1 MVRFAFRDLRGG
13 LAGLR
18 IFLFCIAL
26 GVMAIVGVESLAGA
40 LNDGLGREGRVIL
53 GGDASFSLIHRR
65 LSADEQRFLEGY
77 GSLSTIATM
86 RGMARAQNDDAALV
100 EIKAVEPSWPRIGA
114 AVFTPSMPLDQA
126 LSEKDGAFGAAV
138 EEALLARLNL
148 KLGDVIRIGDAK
160 FALRTVLVSEPD
172 RLATGIG
179 LGPRVLISQAALNAT
194 GLVQPGS
201 LVRWTTRVVMGGAGG
216 APDEAAVQA
225 LMDSAKK
232 AFPQAGWDARTRLSV
247 SPEFSQDL
255 DRFAE
260 YLTLAGLLSLVV
272 GGVGV
277 ANAAQG
283 FVERKRATLAIL
295 KAIGATGTSV
305 VALALIEFAIVA
317 LIGSL
322 AGAALGAAIPFAVDW
337 LFGSLLPIP
346 IAPSIKPGVIA
357 LGVMFGLLTAFAF
370 SIAPLGQAHD
380 VPVTTL
386 IRDLAEER
394 QGWPRKRYLIGAALA
409 GAALVAL
416 AIFTSPQ
423 LSVATTVA
431 VATLAAFVA
440 LRLVALCIAYLAR
453 HAPRSRFVEW
463 RMALAAIHRPGA
475 LTASVVLSLGL
486 GLAALV
492 ALTLV
497 DANMRAELRESQP
510 GVTPSFFF
518 LDVRGADAGAFLDFL
533 KREAPGVKVSET
545 PMMRGRFVEIG
556 GKPVE
561 AVKPA
566 DNVAWALEGDRGV
579 TFAEKPP
586 EGSEVVAGEWWPK
599 DYSGPPLVSME
610 QGVAKGLGLAVGD
623 TVVVNVLGRDIA
635 AKIANLRKVNWR
647 SFAINFVLVYSPNAL
662 KGAPFTELVSAAL
675 PSDGK
680 PEAELALLRAA
691 ARQFPTVASIRLS
704 EAMEELEALVAKLAL
719 AIRAATGV
727 ALMTSVLVLAGALA
741 ANRRARLADATI
753 LKILGATRGRL
764 TAMFLIEYALLG
776 VSTAAFGVA
785 AGALAAAWAVNHI
798 MKFHF
803 TFDWTSSFVAAGG
816 GLAIMIG
823 LGMIGAWRV
832 LEPEAGGVPARIVTP
847 KEINLRFDFM
857 TSGNFHL

>member
-1 MVRFAFRDLRGG
+1 MVRFAVRDLSGG

-26 GVMAIVGVESLAGA
+26 GVMAIVGVESLASA
-40 LNDGLGREGRVIL
+40 LNDGLGRQGRVIL

-65 LSADEQRFLEGY
+65 LSPDEQRFLESY

-114 AVFTPSMPLDQA
+114 AVFAPSMLLDQA

-148 KLGDVIRIGDAK
+148 KLGDVVRIGEAK

-179 LGPRVLISQAALNAT
+179 LGPRVLISQAALDAT

-201 LVRWTTRVVMGGAGG
+201 LVRWTTRIVMGRAGG

-225 LMDSAKK
+225 LMDNAKK

-346 IAPSIKPGVIA
+346 IAPSIEPGVIA
-357 LGVMFGLLTAFAF
+357 LGVAFGLLTAFAF

-394 QGWPRKRYLIGAALA
+394 QGWPRKRYVAGAGVA

-440 LRLVALCIAYLAR
+440 LRLVALGIAYLAR

-497 DANMRAELRESQP
+497 DANMRAELRKSEP

-533 KREAPGVKVSET
+533 KREAPGVKISET

-561 AVKPA
+561 KVKPS
-566 DNVAWALEGDRGV
+566 DDVAWALEGDRGV
-579 TFAEKPP
+579 TFADKPP
-586 EGSEVVAGEWWPK
+586 EGSEVVAGEWWPS

-610 QGVAKGLGLAVGD
+610 QGVAKGLGLGVGD

-647 SFAINFVLVYSPNAL
+647 SFAINFVLVYSPNSL

-675 PSDGK
+675 PSDK
-680 PEAELALLRAA
+680 PDAELALLRAA

-776 VSTAAFGVA
+776 ASTAAFGVA
-785 AGALAAAWAVNHI
+785 AGALAASWAVNHI

-803 TFDWTSSFVAAGG
+803 TFDWTSSLVAAGG
-816 GLAIMIG
+816 GLAITIG

-832 LEPEAGGVPARIVTP
+832 LSQKPA
-847 KEINLRFDFM
+847 EYLRE
-857 TSGNFHL
+857 L

>member
-1 MVRFAFRDLRGG
+1 LVRFAVRDLSGG

-18 IFLFCIAL
+18 IFMLCIAL

-65 LSADEQRFLEGY
+65 LSADEQRFLESY

-114 AVFTPSMPLDQA
+114 AVLAPPMPLGDA

-148 KLGDVIRIGDAK
+148 KLGDVIRIGEAK
-160 FALRTVLVSEPD
+160 FAVGAVLVSEPD

-179 LGPRVLISQAALNAT
+179 LGPRVLISQAALDAT

-225 LMDSAKK
+225 LMDNAKK

-283 FVERKRATLAIL
+283 FVERKRTTLAIL

-317 LIGSL
+317 LIGAL

-346 IAPSIKPGVIA
+346 IAPSIEPSVIA
-357 LGVMFGLLTAFAF
+357 LGVAFGLLAAFAF

-380 VPVTTL
+380 VPVTIL

-394 QGWPRKRYLIGAALA
+394 QGWPRKRYLAGAGVA

-440 LRLVALCIAYLAR
+440 LRLVALGIAYLAR

-497 DANMRAELRESQP
+497 DANMRAELSESEP

-518 LDVRGADAGAFLDFL
+518 LDVRGADAPAFLDFL
-533 KREAPGVKVSET
+533 KREAPGVKISET

-561 AVKPA
+561 KVKPS

-586 EGSEVVAGEWWPK
+586 EGSEVVAGEWWPS

-610 QGVAKGLGLAVGD
+610 QGVAKGLGLDVGD

-680 PEAELALLRAA
+680 PDAELALTRAA
-691 ARQFPTVASIRLS
+691 ARQFPTVATVRLR
-704 EAMEELEALVAKLAL
+704 EAMEEFEALVAKLAL

-741 ANRRARLADATI
+741 ANRRARLADATM

-764 TAMFLIEYALLG
+764 AAMFLIEYALLG
-776 VSTAAFGVA
+776 AFTAAFGVA
-785 AGALAAAWAVNHI
+785 AGALAAGWAVNHI

-803 TFDWTSSFVAAGG
+803 SFDWTSSLVAAGG
-816 GLAIMIG
+816 GLAITIG

-832 LEPEAGGVPARIVTP
+832 LSQKPVEY
-847 KEINLRFDFM
+847 LRE
-857 TSGNFHL
+857 L

>member
-1 MVRFAFRDLRGG
+1 MNAPAAFPEARGRAPMVRFAIRDLRGG

-114 AVFTPSMPLDQA
+114 AVFAPSMPLDQA
-126 LSEKDGAFGAAV
+126 LSENDGAFGAAV

-148 KLGDVIRIGDAK
+148 KLGDVIRIGEAQ

-201 LVRWTTRVVMGGAGG
+201 LVRWTTRVVMGRAGG

-225 LMDSAKK
+225 LMDNAKK

-317 LIGSL
+317 LIGAL

-346 IAPSIKPGVIA
+346 IAPSIEPSVIA
-357 LGVMFGLLTAFAF
+357 LGVAFGLLTAFAF
-370 SIAPLGQAHD
+370 SIVPLGQAHD

-431 VATLAAFVA
+431 AATLAAFVA

-497 DANMRAELRESQP
+497 DANMRAELRESEP

-533 KREAPGVKVSET
+533 KRQAPGVKISET

-586 EGSEVVAGEWWPK
+586 EGSEVVAGEWWPS

-610 QGVAKGLGLAVGD
+610 QGVAKGLGLGVGD

-647 SFAINFVLVYSPNAL
+647 SFAINFVLVYSPNTL

-675 PSDGK
+675 PSDDK
-680 PEAELALLRAA
+680 PEAELALMRAA
-691 ARQFPTVASIRLS
+691 ARQFPTVASIRLR

-719 AIRAATGV
+719 AIRLATGV

-776 VSTAAFGVA
+776 VSTAAFGVG
-785 AGALAAAWAVNHI
+785 AGALAASWAVNHI

-803 TFDWTSSFVAAGG
+803 TFDWTSSLAAAGG
-816 GLAIMIG
+816 GLAVTLG

-832 LEPEAGGVPARIVTP
+832 LSQKPA
-847 KEINLRFDFM
+847 EYLRE
-857 TSGNFHL
+857 L

>member
-1 MVRFAFRDLRGG
+1 MNAPAAFPEARGRPPMVRFAVHDLRGG

-77 GSLSTIATM
+77 GSLSMIATM

-114 AVFTPSMPLDQA
+114 AVFAPSMPLDEA
-126 LSEKDGAFGAAV
+126 LAEKDGAFGAAV

-148 KLGDVIRIGDAK
+148 KLGDVIRIGEAK
-160 FALRTVLVSEPD
+160 FALRTVLISEPD

-179 LGPRVLISQAALNAT
+179 LGPRVLISQAALDAT

-216 APDEAAVQA
+216 APDEPAVQA
-225 LMDSAKK
+225 LMENAKRT
-232 AFPQAGWDARTRLSV
+232 FPQAGWDARTRLSV

-317 LIGSL
+317 LVGAL
-322 AGAALGAAIPFAVDW
+322 AGAALGAAIPFVVDW

-346 IAPSIKPGVIA
+346 IAPSIEPSVIA
-357 LGVMFGLLTAFAF
+357 LGVAFGLLTAFAF
-370 SIAPLGQAHD
+370 SIVPLGQAHD

-416 AIFTSPQ
+416 AIFKSPQ
-423 LSVATTVA
+423 FSVATTVA

-497 DANMRAELRESQP
+497 DANMRAELRESEP

-518 LDVRGADAGAFLDFL
+518 LDVRGADAGAFLEFL
-533 KREAPGVKVSET
+533 KREAPGVKISET

-556 GKPVE
+556 GQPVE
-561 AVKPA
+561 AVKPS

-586 EGSEVVAGEWWPK
+586 EGSEVVAGEWWPSR
-599 DYSGPPLVSME
+599 YSGSPLVSME
-610 QGVAKGLGLAVGD
+610 QGVAKGLGLSVGD

-675 PSDGK
+675 PSDK
-680 PEAELALLRAA
+680 PDAELALLRAA
-691 ARQFPTVASIRLS
+691 ARQFPTVASIRLR

-753 LKILGATRGRL
+753 LKILGATRARL

-776 VSTAAFGVA
+776 ASTAAFGVA
-785 AGALAAAWAVNHI
+785 AGALAASWAVNHI

-803 TFDWTSSFVAAGG
+803 TFDWTSSLIAAGG
-816 GLAIMIG
+816 GLAVTIG
-823 LGMIGAWRV
+823 LGMIGAWRT
-832 LEPEAGGVPARIVTP
+832 LSQKPAAY
-847 KEINLRFDFM
+847 LRE
-857 TSGNFHL
+857 L